1 MRQRRGR
8 ILTFVRCR
16 VGCGPR
22 TVAGVNPIRRL
33 WRSRHAVDLVLW
45 VVVSIPVLVE
55 QDPLPSGAWL
65 SMPAFQLVAIGLLA
79 MAIPVSRRTP
89 MVAAAMP
96 GLIALV
102 TTGVSYSAQ
111 LLLAQIVLAF
121 LLGRRTGGR
130 WASIGLLIVLGTLAL
145 AYAVVGMGGSPSG
158 WFSMTSNALGI
169 VVLPWAVGQYVRQ
182 LAELRDAGWELAERL
197 EREQSRATAQARLR
211 ERARIASDM
220 HDSLGH
226 ELSLIAVRAAALEV
240 TPDIGADGRRAAGDL
255 RLAAESATEQLRDI
269 IGMLRADGDD
279 PPIAPSGTR
288 ASTVATVRSLVE
300 RAGQSGL
307 TVTLVD
313 SIGDDDGT
321 IPEAT
326 SQAVYRVVQEA
337 LTNAAKHAPG
347 AAATVALGA
356 SGERVVVEV
365 SNEAGS
371 GEPSRAGDGGYG
383 LVGLDE
389 RVRLVGGSLE
399 AGPTQAGFV
408 VRARLPLGRST
419 VAAPVSGPAAHQ
431 ALEAARG
438 RLRRGVVGALWPP
451 VAWCW

>member
-1 MRQRRGR
+1 M
-8 ILTFVRCR
+8 
-16 VGCGPR
+16 
-22 TVAGVNPIRRL
+22 
-33 WRSRHAVDLVLW
+33 DLVLW
-45 VVVSIPVLVE
+45 AAISVPVLIE
-55 QDPLPSGAWL
+55 QDPLPSGAWISL
-65 SMPAFQLVAIGLLA
+65 PAFRLVAIGLLA
-79 MAIPVSRRTP
+79 VAVAVSRRAP
-89 MVAAAMP
+89 AVAAAMP
-96 GLIALV
+96 GLFALV
-102 TTGVSYSAQ
+102 ATGVSYNAQ
-111 LLLAQIVLAF
+111 LLFAQVVLAF

-130 WASIGLLIVLGTLAL
+130 RASIGLLIVLGTLAL
-145 AYAVVGMGGSPSG
+145 AYAVVDTGGSSSG
-158 WFSMTSNALGI
+158 WFSVTSNALGI

-197 EREQSRATAQARLR
+197 EREQDRATAQVRLR

-240 TPDIGADGRRAAGDL
+240 TPEIGEDGRRAAGDL
-255 RLAAESATEQLRDI
+255 RRAAESATEQLRDI

-279 PPIAPSGTR
+279 PPIAPSGTQVRTVDAVR
-288 ASTVATVRSLVE
+288 ALVE
-300 RAGQSGL
+300 RAAQSGV

-321 IPEAT
+321 IPEAI

-347 AAATVALGA
+347 GVVMVALST

-365 SNEAGS
+365 TNEAA
-371 GEPSRAGDGGYG
+371 PAAPPRAGDSGYG

-399 AGPTQAGFV
+399 TGPAGGGFV
-408 VRARLPLGRST
+408 VRARLPLRRSA
-419 VAAPVSGPAAHQ
+419 VAAPVTGPAARQ
-431 ALEAARG
+431 ALETARR
-438 RLRRGVVGALWPP
+438 RLRRGVIGALWPP
-451 VAWCW
+451 VAMVLVMTLLYLLDSGSF